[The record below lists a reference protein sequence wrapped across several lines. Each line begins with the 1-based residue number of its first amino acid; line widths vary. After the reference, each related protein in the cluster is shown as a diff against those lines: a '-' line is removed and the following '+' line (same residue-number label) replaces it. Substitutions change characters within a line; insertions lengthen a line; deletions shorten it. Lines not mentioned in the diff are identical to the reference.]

1 MKTPYAVVT
10 GASRGLGKELVMSLA
25 QRGISSIMV
34 GTSSTVETACAEIN
48 QQYQTHSVAFIANLC
63 QKEEVLAL
71 AEKINQGYEVFM
83 LVNNAGMGG
92 SRSFLEAD
100 VDYLDRIIQLNDRA
114 PALLTHELLPNLL
127 RREHA
132 YILNI
137 GSMAAY
143 TATGYKT
150 VYPASKAFL
159 RHFSLGLR
167 EELKGT
173 AVSVSIAS
181 PGAMAT
187 NPEVSARIEKQGFF
201 GRLTLKSTKNIAH
214 KCIRQTLRG
223 KKHIII
229 NPLSYFFSSIIPGC
243 IMNPIMTRIVRR
255 ETSNTTAL
263 NEDRDPS

>member
-10 GASRGLGKELVMSLA
+10 GASRGLGKELVASLA

-34 GTSSTVETACAEIN
+34 GTSSTVETTCAEIN

-92 SRSFLEAD
+92 SKAFTEAD
-100 VDYLDRIIQLNDRA
+100 CDYLDRIIQLNVRA
-114 PALLTHELLPNLL
+114 TSLLMHELMPNLL
-127 RREHA
+127 RQPRS
-132 YILNI
+132 YVLNI
-137 GSMAAY
+137 GSMAAF

-159 RHFSLGLR
+159 KHFSYGMR
-167 EELKGT
+167 EEFKGT
-173 AVSVSIAS
+173 PVSISYAS

-187 NPEVSARIEKQGFF
+187 NPEVTARIEKQGFLGKF
-201 GRLTLKSTKNIAH
+201 TLKTTRNIAE
-214 KCIRQTLRG
+214 KCIRQTFRG

-229 NPLSYFFSSIIPGC
+229 NPLSYLFSAIIPGC

-255 ETSNTTAL
+255 EVN
-263 NEDRDPS
+263 R

>member
-10 GASRGLGKELVMSLA
+10 GASRGLGKELVASLA

-92 SRSFLEAD
+92 SKAFTEAD
-100 VDYLDRIIQLNDRA
+100 CDYLDRIIQLNVRA
-114 PALLTHELLPNLL
+114 TSLLMHELMPNLL
-127 RREHA
+127 RQPRS
-132 YILNI
+132 YVLNI

-187 NPEVSARIEKQGFF
+187 NPEVTARIEKQGFLGKF
-201 GRLTLKSTKNIAH
+201 TLKTTRDIAE
-214 KCIRQTLRG
+214 KCIRQTFRG

-229 NPLSYFFSSIIPGC
+229 NPLSYLFSAIIPGC

-255 ETSNTTAL
+255 EVNQ
-263 NEDRDPS
+263 